1 MNIPSL
7 WHGQWEVAILNLNT
21 MINIAIIEDD
31 EVVRNTV
38 STFLSRQNDFTCN
51 IVASS
56 VDDFMGKAD
65 KVIQLDI
72 VMTDI
77 GLPGI
82 NGIEAIPLIRKKFPE
97 TSVVML
103 SVYVD
108 SDHIFKALCAG
119 AVGYLQKDTP
129 LEEVLD
135 SLRIIQ
141 KGGSAMSPGIARK
154 VVDYFAP
161 KRTYNEPL
169 TAKER
174 QVIAAMVE
182 GCSYKMIADRLGIGL
197 ETVRH
202 HIKNIYRKLHVN
214 SKGEVIVKSMKG
226 EI

>member
-1 MNIPSL
+1 
-7 WHGQWEVAILNLNT
+7 

-38 STFLSRQNDFTCN
+38 SSFLGKQNDFSCK
-51 IVASS
+51 IVAHS
-56 VDDFMGKAD
+56 VDDFMSKAGKVMD
-65 KVIQLDI
+65 LDI
-72 VMTDI
+72 VLTDI
-77 GLPGI
+77 GLPGM
-82 NGIEAIPLIRKKFPE
+82 NGIEAIPLVRRKFPE
-97 TSVVML
+97 VSVVML

-108 SDHIFKALCAG
+108 SEHIFKALCAG

-129 LEEVLD
+129 LEEVVD
-135 SLRIIQ
+135 SLKVIH
-141 KGGSAMSPGIARK
+141 KGGSAMSPAIARK

-182 GCSYKMIADRLGIGL
+182 GCSYKMIAHRLGIGL

-202 HIKNIYRKLHVN
+202 HIKNIYRKLNVN

>member
-1 MNIPSL
+1 
-7 WHGQWEVAILNLNT
+7 

-31 EVVRNTV
+31 EVIRNTV
-38 STFLSRQNDFTCN
+38 SSFLGKQSDFSCK
-51 IVASS
+51 IVAHS
-56 VDDFMGKAD
+56 VDDFMSKAGK
-65 KVIQLDI
+65 VVELDI
-72 VMTDI
+72 VLTDI
-77 GLPGI
+77 GLPGM
-82 NGIEAIPLIRKKFPE
+82 NGIEAIPLVRRKFPE
-97 TSVVML
+97 VSVVML

-129 LEEVLD
+129 LEEVVD
-135 SLRIIQ
+135 SLKVIY
-141 KGGSAMSPGIARK
+141 KGGSAMSPAIARK

-182 GCSYKMIADRLGIGL
+182 GCSYKMIAHRLGIGL

-202 HIKNIYRKLHVN
+202 HIKNIYRKLNVN

>member
-1 MNIPSL
+1 MGDGSIAEL
-7 WHGQWEVAILNLNT
+7 ILNP

-38 STFLSRQNDFTCN
+38 SSFLGKQNDFSCK
-51 IVASS
+51 IVAHS
-56 VDDFMGKAD
+56 VDDFMSKAGK
-65 KVIQLDI
+65 VMELDI
-72 VMTDI
+72 VLTDI
-77 GLPGI
+77 GLPGM
-82 NGIEAIPLIRKKFPE
+82 NGIEAIPLVRRKFPE
-97 TSVVML
+97 VSVVML

-129 LEEVLD
+129 LEEVVD
-135 SLRIIQ
+135 SLKVIH
-141 KGGSAMSPGIARK
+141 KGGSAMSPAIARK

-182 GCSYKMIADRLGIGL
+182 GCSYKMIAHRLGIGL

-202 HIKNIYRKLHVN
+202 HIKNIYRKLNVN

>member
-1 MNIPSL
+1 
-7 WHGQWEVAILNLNT
+7 

-38 STFLSRQNDFTCN
+38 STFLGKQNEFSCK
-51 IVASS
+51 IVAHS
-56 VDDFMGKAD
+56 VDDFMSKAGKVMD
-65 KVIQLDI
+65 LDI
-72 VMTDI
+72 VLTDI
-77 GLPGI
+77 GLPGM
-82 NGIEAIPLIRKKFPE
+82 NGIEAIPLVRRKFPE
-97 TSVVML
+97 VSVVML

-129 LEEVLD
+129 LEEVVD
-135 SLRIIQ
+135 SLKVIH
-141 KGGSAMSPGIARK
+141 KGGSAMSPAIARK

-182 GCSYKMIADRLGIGL
+182 GCSYKMIAHRLGIGL

-202 HIKNIYRKLHVN
+202 HIKNIYRKLNVN

>member
-1 MNIPSL
+1 MGDGNAAGL
-7 WHGQWEVAILNLNT
+7 ILNP

-38 STFLSRQNDFTCN
+38 SSFLGKQNEFSCK
-51 IVASS
+51 IVAHS
-56 VDDFMGKAD
+56 VDDFMSKAGKGME
-65 KVIQLDI
+65 LDI
-72 VMTDI
+72 VLTDI
-77 GLPGI
+77 GLPGM
-82 NGIEAIPLIRKKFPE
+82 NGIEAIPLVRRKFPE
-97 TSVVML
+97 VSVVML

-129 LEEVLD
+129 LEEVVD
-135 SLRIIQ
+135 SLKVIH
-141 KGGSAMSPGIARK
+141 KGGSAMSPAIARK

-161 KRTYNEPL
+161 RRTYNEPL

-182 GCSYKMIADRLGIGL
+182 GCSYKMIAHRLGIGL

-202 HIKNIYRKLHVN
+202 HIKNIYRKLNVN

>member
-1 MNIPSL
+1 MGEGIIADL
-7 WHGQWEVAILNLNT
+7 ILNP

-38 STFLSRQNDFTCN
+38 SSFLGKQNDFSCK
-51 IVASS
+51 IVAHS
-56 VDDFMGKAD
+56 VDDFMSKAGK
-65 KVIQLDI
+65 VMHLDI
-72 VMTDI
+72 VLTDI
-77 GLPGI
+77 GLPGM
-82 NGIEAIPLIRKKFPE
+82 NGIEAIPLVRRKFPE
-97 TSVVML
+97 VSVVML

-108 SDHIFKALCAG
+108 SEHIFKALCAG

-129 LEEVLD
+129 LEEVVD
-135 SLRIIQ
+135 SLKVIY
-141 KGGSAMSPGIARK
+141 KGGSAMSPAIARK

-182 GCSYKMIADRLGIGL
+182 GCSYKMIAHRLGIGL

-202 HIKNIYRKLHVN
+202 HIKNIYRKLNVN